1 MALIMGNID
10 QDYLNDL
17 EKYLNTDEETTEP
30 EKEVAVDQGLKG
42 NVTTDDLRAT
52 EQALLYLVVDKSGSM
67 YHNGLEKGVVEGLKE
82 VKAVVNGSKERKHIQ
97 TAMTFFGSTLD
108 MRPFKYGECID
119 TTYEANE
126 GETRM
131 YDAIVE
137 SCTNM
142 ISQYDKLKSE
152 CMLKGVMLIFTDGGE
167 NGSKQY
173 NLIDVNNAL
182 NELKKR
188 DIVYLV
194 AAFDGIDLSKLGN
207 DLGVE
212 PIPIKDEHQLRRLM
226 KFVSQRSMA

>member
-1 MALIMGNID
+1 M
-10 QDYLNDL
+10 
-17 EKYLNTDEETTEP
+17 
-30 EKEVAVDQGLKG
+30 
-42 NVTTDDLRAT
+42 
-52 EQALLYLVVDKSGSM
+52 VDKSGSM
-67 YHNGLEKGVVEGLKE
+67 YHNGLEKGVVDGLNE
-82 VKAVVNGSKERKHIQ
+82 VKKTVNGAKESKCIQ

-119 TTYEANE
+119 TTYEATD

-131 YDAIVE
+131 YDGIVE
-137 SCTNM
+137 SINNM
-142 ISQYDKLKSE
+142 TSQYDSLVSE
-152 CMLKGVMLIFTDGGE
+152 CKIKGVMLIFTDGGE

-173 NLIDVNNAL
+173 TLSDVKNAL
-182 NELKKR
+182 KELKKR

-194 AAFDGIDLSKLGN
+194 AAFDGIDSSKLGN

>member
-1 MALIMGNID
+1 MGNID
-10 QDYLNDL
+10 QNYLSDL
-17 EKYLNTDEETTEP
+17 EKYLNSDEDTMEP
-30 EKEVAVDQGLKG
+30 EEEVVVNNGLKG
-42 NVTTDDLRAT
+42 NITTDEIRSA

-67 YHNGLEKGVVEGLKE
+67 YHYGLEKGVIDGLEE
-82 VKAVVNGSKERKHIQ
+82 VKRTVNGAKESKCIQ

-142 ISQYDKLKSE
+142 TSQYDSLVSE
-152 CMLKGVMLIFTDGGE
+152 CKIKGVMLIFTDGGE

-173 NLIDVNNAL
+173 NLKDVQNAL
-182 NELKKR
+182 KELKKR
-188 DIVYLV
+188 EIVYLV

-207 DLGVE
+207 DLEAE

>member
-1 MALIMGNID
+1 MANIP
-10 QDYLNDL
+10 QDYLADL
-17 EKYLNTDEETTEP
+17 EQYLNNDEDTIESQE
-30 EKEVAVDQGLKG
+30 EVTVNKGLKG
-42 NVTTDDLRAT
+42 NITTDEIRST

-67 YHNGLEKGVVEGLKE
+67 YHNGLEKGVVDGLNE
-82 VKAVVNGSKERKHIQ
+82 VKKTVNGAKESKCIQ

-119 TTYEANE
+119 TTYEATD
-126 GETRM
+126 GKTRM
-131 YDAIVE
+131 YDGIVE
-137 SCTNM
+137 SINNM
-142 ISQYDKLKSE
+142 TSQYDSLVSE
-152 CMLKGVMLIFTDGGE
+152 YKIKGVMLIFTDGGE

-173 NLIDVNNAL
+173 TLSDVKNAL
-182 NELKKR
+182 KKLKER

-212 PIPIKDEHQLRRLM
+212 PIPIKDEHELRRLM

>member
-1 MALIMGNID
+1 MANID
-10 QDYLNDL
+10 QNYLNDL
-17 EKYLNTDEETTEP
+17 EKYLNTDEDTTEP
-30 EKEVAVDQGLKG
+30 EEKVEVNKGLKG
-42 NVTTDDLRAT
+42 NITTDEIRSA

-67 YHNGLEKGVVEGLKE
+67 YHNGLEKGVIDGLNE
-82 VKAVVNGSKERKHIQ
+82 VKKTVNGAKESKCIQ

-142 ISQYDKLKSE
+142 TSQYDSLINE
-152 CMLKGVMLIFTDGGE
+152 CKIKGVMLIFTDGGE

-173 NLIDVNNAL
+173 NLSDVQKAL
-182 NELKKR
+182 KELKKR

-194 AAFDGIDLSKLGN
+194 AAFDGIDSSKLGN

>member
-1 MALIMGNID
+1 MANID

-17 EKYLNTDEETTEP
+17 EKYLNTDEDTTEP
-30 EKEVAVDQGLKG
+30 QEEVTVNKGLKG
-42 NVTTDDLRAT
+42 NITTDEIRAA

-67 YHNGLEKGVVEGLKE
+67 YHNGLEKGVVDGLNE
-82 VKAVVNGSKERKHIQ
+82 VKKTVNGAKESKCIQ

-119 TTYEANE
+119 TTYEATD

-131 YDAIVE
+131 YDGIVE
-137 SCTNM
+137 SINNM
-142 ISQYDKLKSE
+142 TSQYDSLVSE
-152 CMLKGVMLIFTDGGE
+152 CKIKGVMLIFTDGGE

-173 NLIDVNNAL
+173 TLSDVKNAL
-182 NELKKR
+182 KELKKR

-194 AAFDGIDLSKLGN
+194 AAFDGIDSSKLGN

-226 KFVSQRSMA
+226 KFVSQRSME